1 MATNTQ
7 NSKINCGLLNVQSV
21 GNKTFDVCDLIKENY
36 LDILAITETWLKD
49 YDTAK
54 IYEMTPV
61 THTFLHTSRET

>member
-61 THTFLHTSRET
+61 THTFLNTSRET